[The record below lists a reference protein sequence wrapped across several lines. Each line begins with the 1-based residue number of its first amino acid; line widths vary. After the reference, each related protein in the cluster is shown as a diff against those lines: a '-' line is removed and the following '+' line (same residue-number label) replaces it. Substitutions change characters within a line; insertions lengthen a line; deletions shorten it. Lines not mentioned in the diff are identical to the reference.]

1 MFAVDQEWVDLTN
14 LQFGSRAEGYDSDEA
29 IREALKTEEN
39 VVVVNSSMV
48 LTGDEPGGA
57 MMAQSQDPLRLNM
70 LDDDTFEPHTIIAR
84 GEAGEEVELTVIG
97 VMDSEYSMLFGYYL
111 SAPTLPAI
119 APDAAPMFTTY
130 YYTVDGSRDP
140 GEVAADMER
149 ALLQYGAQGIDIAE
163 MMEEFQAQQSGFMT
177 VLQWFMGLG
186 LIVGIAAVGVISYRA
201 VVERRQQI
209 GVLRALGFQASTIG
223 RAFVIE
229 TGIIVILGSLAGV
242 LLGLIVSYNL
252 TSDPG
257 MTGDNPV
264 SFIVPWST
272 IGVTLGLAVGMALL
286 MSWLPARQA
295 SRTLPAEALRYE

>member
-1 MFAVDQEWVDLTN
+1 
-14 LQFGSRAEGYDSDEA
+14 
-29 IREALKTEEN
+29 
-39 VVVVNSSMV
+39 
-48 LTGDEPGGA
+48 
-57 MMAQSQDPLRLNM
+57 
-70 LDDDTFEPHTIIAR
+70 
-84 GEAGEEVELTVIG
+84 
-97 VMDSEYSMLFGYYL
+97 
-111 SAPTLPAI
+111 
-119 APDAAPMFTTY
+119 
-130 YYTVDGSRDP
+130 
-140 GEVAADMER
+140 
-149 ALLQYGAQGIDIAE
+149 
-163 MMEEFQAQQSGFMT
+163 
-177 VLQWFMGLG
+177 
-186 LIVGIAAVGVISYRA
+186 VGVISYRA

-209 GVLRALGFQASTIG
+209 GVLRALGFQSTTIG

-264 SFIVPWST
+264 NFIVPWST